1 MINGGFQFGPFQLD
15 YQQVTTPPPFI
26 PGQFPLPNY
35 IGLDWYVASYQI
47 FIEGLVQ
54 VNPPYIVPI
63 GNFTILAPGTV
74 VAQIP
79 PVGTFVSPGTN
90 IQLTV
95 AMENLLSVTFNLLH

>member
-1 MINGGFQFGPFQLD
+1 MSVFGGFQFGPYQID
-15 YQQVTTPPPFI
+15 YQQVTPGPPPAN
-26 PGQFPLPNY
+26 QFPLPNY

-54 VNPPYIVPI
+54 GNPPYIVPI
-63 GNFTILAPGTV
+63 GQFQIVAPGTV
-74 VAQIP
+74 VGQIP
-79 PVGTFVSPGTN
+79 AVGTFVSKGTN